1 MTAAKI
7 SFFILLGSDKRGEI
21 ARFRRGYMPV
31 DGLVVLLPR
40 ARLLLFYAASYMAEP
55 TGSVSPMT
63 SNAAAMMAMRGRT
76 RSLFARA
83 NWIRK

>member
-55 TGSVSPMT
+55 TGNVSMT
-63 SNAAAMMAMRGRT
+63 SNAAAMMAMRIMASAG
-76 RSLFARA
+76 
-83 NWIRK
+83 

>member
-7 SFFILLGSDKRGEI
+7 SFFILLGSDKQGGT
-21 ARFRRGYMPV
+21 ARFRRGHMPV

-55 TGSVSPMT
+55 TGSVSMT
-63 SNAAAMMAMRGRT
+63 SNAAAMMAMRIMASAG
-76 RSLFARA
+76 
-83 NWIRK
+83 